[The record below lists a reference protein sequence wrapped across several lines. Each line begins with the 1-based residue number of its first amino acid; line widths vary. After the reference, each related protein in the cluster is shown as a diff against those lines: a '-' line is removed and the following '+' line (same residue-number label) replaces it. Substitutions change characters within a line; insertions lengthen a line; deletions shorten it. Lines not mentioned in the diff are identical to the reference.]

1 VKLTRLAAFTV
12 AFVLCG
18 GLGTIA
24 VLLTAALLHGLAQT
38 VVGITVGATVCL
50 TCGYLLD
57 RHTSKEHHQ

>member
-1 VKLTRLAAFTV
+1 MKLTRLLAFTV

-38 VVGITVGATVCL
+38 VAGITVGATAC
-50 TCGYLLD
+50 TACGYLLD
-57 RHTSKEHHQ
+57 RVTSKEHQ